1 MEFTHRPV
9 MQAEAIGLLGCRPD
23 GVYVDATVGGGGH
36 ALGILRAAG
45 RGARV
50 IGIDRD
56 KDALDA
62 AAVALKDY
70 KADVTLVQEDF
81 RNIDSVLRPLGVEK
95 ADGVLFDLG
104 VSSHQLDAGQRGFSF
119 RHDARLDMRMDA
131 RQSKTAHDLVNTLS
145 REELLKIF
153 RVYGEERFSSRIAS
167 AIERARRTNPVE
179 TTGELKEIVLKAVPK
194 KFHGGRTHPATRVFQ
209 ALRIAVND
217 ELEGLSE
224 ALGKSVFVL
233 RSKGR
238 LVVITYHSL
247 EDRIVKEAFRGY
259 SHPCVCPPR
268 LPVCACGKRPALNV
282 LTKKPVLPSDEEV
295 MENPRARSAKLRAAE
310 RL

>member
-9 MQAEAIGLLGCRPD
+9 MQAEAVRFLGCRP
-23 GVYVDATVGGGGH
+23 GGIYVDATAGGGGH

-45 RGARV
+45 TGARL

-56 KDALDA
+56 ADALEA
-62 AAVALKDY
+62 TSKTLKDY
-70 KADVTLVQEDF
+70 EDSVTLVQEDF
-81 RNIDSVLRPLGVEK
+81 RNIDSVLRPLGIEK
-95 ADGVLFDLG
+95 ADGILFDLG
-104 VSSHQLDAGQRGFSF
+104 VSSYQLDEGQRGFSF
-119 RHDARLDMRMDA
+119 RLDARLDMRMDT
-131 RQSKTAHDLVNTLS
+131 RQAKTAYDLVNTLS
-145 REELLKIF
+145 REELAKIF
-153 RVYGEERFSSRIAS
+153 RVYGEERNSARIAS
-167 AIERARRTNPVE
+167 AIERARSIKPIE
-179 TTGELKEIVLKAVPK
+179 TTGELKEIVLNAVPK

-268 LPVCACGKRPALNV
+268 LPMCACGKRPVLKV
-282 LTKKPVLPSDEEV
+282 LTKKPVMPSDEEV